1 MQQSPYCS
9 FLGLD
14 RSDRKT
20 DITSRSPD
28 GHQAVTDSILAKPRK
43 WLAWIEQLRQRYPTG
58 RFALCVEMPAANIVA
73 FFSQFDFIDIFPIN
87 PSTLSNFR
95 EAFVTS
101 RCKDD
106 PTDSWWLSELVR
118 VHQDKLTVW
127 EPDTAQSRLLI
138 RLVED
143 RRGVVAHR
151 TRLSNQLKDLLK
163 NYFPQA
169 LDLIGERL
177 YAPLA
182 QDFLHKWPTLQTL
195 KTAHTQTVIK
205 FYHQHR
211 CVRQSA
217 LQKRLLIIEKSIPL
231 SDDPA
236 LLQGAQQQLLFLLD
250 ALRNVRSH
258 IHAYDKHID
267 TVFAE
272 HPDAFIF
279 DSLPGAATVYRSRLL
294 AAFGSNRH
302 RFDSP
307 EAMQKF
313 SGIAPVLKRSGNK
326 SWVQRRYAC
335 PTFLRQSFHEYAG
348 ESIRHSAWARAF
360 YAQQAAKGKRHHT
373 IIRAL
378 AFKWIRV
385 LWKCWM
391 DRIPYDEMR
400 YLRALKRS
408 NSPLYKSAL
417 ELLPEI
423 S

>member
-127 EPDTAQSRLLI
+127 EPDTAQSRLLM

-163 NYFPQA
+163 TSCINGPPCRPSKQLTLRPSSSSTTNTAASVRAPCKNVCILSKNLFP
-169 LDLIGERL
+169 
-177 YAPLA
+177 
-182 QDFLHKWPTLQTL
+182 
-195 KTAHTQTVIK
+195 
-205 FYHQHR
+205 
-211 CVRQSA
+211 
-217 LQKRLLIIEKSIPL
+217 
-231 SDDPA
+231 
-236 LLQGAQQQLLFLLD
+236 
-250 ALRNVRSH
+250 
-258 IHAYDKHID
+258 
-267 TVFAE
+267 
-272 HPDAFIF
+272 
-279 DSLPGAATVYRSRLL
+279 
-294 AAFGSNRH
+294 
-302 RFDSP
+302 
-307 EAMQKF
+307 
-313 SGIAPVLKRSGNK
+313 
-326 SWVQRRYAC
+326 
-335 PTFLRQSFHEYAG
+335 
-348 ESIRHSAWARAF
+348 
-360 YAQQAAKGKRHHT
+360 
-373 IIRAL
+373 
-378 AFKWIRV
+378 
-385 LWKCWM
+385 
-391 DRIPYDEMR
+391 
-400 YLRALKRS
+400 
-408 NSPLYKSAL
+408 
-417 ELLPEI
+417 
-423 S
+423 